1 MWIAVYLEKKKTVSK
16 GKSSKIFENAGEALY
31 YQDTYGGTISVLR
44 RKELAK
50 ELFESP
56 LDAGLD
62 MEPSVIAS
70 CADDSKNKIL

>member
-1 MWIAVYLEKKKTVSK
+1 MWIVVYLKKTVNK
-16 GKSSKIFENAGEALY
+16 RKSSKIFENAGEALY

-44 RKELAK
+44 RKELVR

-62 MEPSVIAS
+62 MEPSIAITEK
-70 CADDSKNKIL
+70 DDNKKY